1 MKKNLK
7 VCCCIIRKDLKTL
20 ILKRNSKGPR
30 DGLWEFPGGKIE
42 KGESEHSCVIREV
55 KEEIGLSL
63 KNINFFTRTK
73 HEYDDINVE
82 LIGFI
87 AESHIISKP
96 NLIVHSD
103 YKWIKNSEFEKYA
116 FPEANI
122 KIIDELIESEKYFPE
137 ILSRIEIDYDSIY
150 GYDLPLIHSSVDEI
164 QKFLLTKNLK
174 YLIKAIEIKPQ
185 IYIDE
190 SIDLNEIFYKIK
202 PNQTLLNSMEKKY
215 INEKRLDSYLV
226 EKNFFESRAKAQVHI
241 LAGEVYV
248 NNEKV
253 LVPSKLIREPCDIEI
268 KFLSDN
274 YVSRS
279 GIKLKSALDNFNV
292 SANDKVCIDVGASTG
307 GFTECLLRDGA
318 KKVYSVDVGYG
329 QLDYKLRSNDRVIN
343 LEKTNARYLTTKEIP
358 DSIEL
363 IVMDVSFISIT
374 KFDSFLKSFTNNQI
388 EFVGLIKPQ
397 FELNREKIGKKGIVT
412 NENFRIEA
420 NLKVSSFLSNYFKNV
435 SEVISSPI
443 KGAKG
448 NIESLIYCSNL

>member
-7 VCCCIIRKDLKTL
+7 VCCCIIKQDLKTL

-42 KGESEHSCVIREV
+42 KGESELSCVIREV

-63 KNINFFTRTK
+63 ENINFFTRTK

-103 YKWIKNSEFEKYA
+103 YKWIKNSEFGKYA

-185 IYIDE
+185 VYLDE

-202 PNQTLLNSMEKKY
+202 PNQTLLNSMERKY
-215 INEKRLDSYLV
+215 INEKRLS
-226 EKNFFESRAKAQVHI
+226 
-241 LAGEVYV
+241 
-248 NNEKV
+248 
-253 LVPSKLIREPCDIEI
+253 PSSIAWTTYQHL
-268 KFLSDN
+268 
-274 YVSRS
+274 
-279 GIKLKSALDNFNV
+279 IKLSYQ
-292 SANDKVCIDVGASTG
+292 IDDIRLKKIINKIELAIHSSK
-307 GFTECLLRDGA
+307 A
-318 KKVYSVDVGYG
+318 KK
-329 QLDYKLRSNDRVIN
+329 
-343 LEKTNARYLTTKEIP
+343 
-358 DSIEL
+358 
-363 IVMDVSFISIT
+363 IT
-374 KFDSFLKSFTNNQI
+374 RNEFKKFM
-388 EFVGLIKPQ
+388 G
-397 FELNREKIGKKGIVT
+397 R
-412 NENFRIEA
+412 R
-420 NLKVSSFLSNYFKNV
+420 
-435 SEVISSPI
+435 
-443 KGAKG
+443 
-448 NIESLIYCSNL
+448 